1 MNGFVQWSAKEKR
14 SMPVK
19 LQKILIIRSSSIG
32 DILLTTPLLRL
43 LRRQFPRA
51 EIAMVIKKQFTELV
65 RTNPN
70 INYLI
75 TFDSTRGLKE
85 LVRIRREIK
94 KQHFDAII
102 DVHKNFRSYY
112 WRAFQKAQIYSF
124 KKYRIKRFL
133 LVRFGWNFYKNII
146 PVYKR
151 YIESVKDLGIQDDEQ
166 GLEFFPD
173 KSVCE
178 STMEILAGQGFHPKN
193 STIALAPGAG
203 FANKRWPWDYFA
215 AVAQK
220 LAAEQNAEVLLLG
233 GKDDATITQQIA
245 GKCGKQVT
253 DVAGKLDLMQTAC
266 ALAACQLIITND
278 TGLMHLANAL
288 KIKTVAIFGPTT
300 RELGFFPDE
309 RISTVIE
316 NNTLTCRPCT
326 HIGSNKCPKKHFKC
340 MKDIRPE
347 DVYNIVI
354 KNLK

>member
-1 MNGFVQWSAKEKR
+1 
-14 SMPVK
+14 MPSNP
-19 LQKILIIRSSSIG
+19 QKILIIRASSIG
-32 DILLTTPLLRL
+32 DILLTTPLFRL
-43 LRRQFPRA
+43 LRRQFPLA
-51 EIAMVIKKQFTELV
+51 ETAIVIKKQFTDLV

-70 INYLI
+70 INNVI
-75 TFDSTRGLKE
+75 VFDSTKGLKE
-85 LVRIRREIK
+85 LGRIRREIK
-94 KQHFDAII
+94 KQHFDVII
-102 DVHKNFRSYY
+102 DIHKNFRSYY
-112 WRAFQKAQIYSF
+112 WRVFQKARIHSF

-146 PVYKR
+146 PVYRR
-151 YIESVKDLGIQDDEQ
+151 YIDSVKELGIQDDEQ

-178 STMEILAGQGFHPKN
+178 STMEILADQGFHPKN
-193 STIALAPGAG
+193 PTIALAPGAG
-203 FANKRWPWDYFA
+203 FANKRWPGNYFA
-215 AVAQK
+215 TVVKK
-220 LAAEQNAEVLLLG
+220 LIAEQNAKVLLLG

-245 GKCGKQVT
+245 RECNGQVT
-253 DVAGKLDLMQTAC
+253 DLAGKLDLMQTAC
-266 ALAACQLIITND
+266 TLAACQLIITND

-300 RELGFFPDE
+300 KELGFFPDE

-354 KNLK
+354 RNLK

>member
-1 MNGFVQWSAKEKR
+1 
-14 SMPVK
+14 MPSNP
-19 LQKILIIRSSSIG
+19 QKILIIRASSIG
-32 DILLTTPLLRL
+32 DILLATPLLRL
-43 LRRQFPRA
+43 LRRQFPSA
-51 EIAMVIKKQFTELV
+51 ETAIVIKKQFTDLV

-70 INYLI
+70 INNVI
-75 TFDSTRGLKE
+75 VFDSTGGLKE
-85 LVRIRREIK
+85 LGRIRREIK
-94 KQHFDAII
+94 KQHFDIII
-102 DVHKNFRSYY
+102 DIHQNFRSYY
-112 WRAFQKAQIYSF
+112 WRVFQKARIYSF

-133 LVRFGWNFYKNII
+133 LVRFGWNFYKKII
-146 PVYKR
+146 PVYRR
-151 YIESVKDLGIQDDEQ
+151 YIDSVKELGIEDDEQ

-178 STMEILAGQGFHPKN
+178 STMAILAEQGFQAKKP
-193 STIALAPGAG
+193 TIAIAPGAS
-203 FANKRWPWDYFA
+203 FANKRWPWDHFA

-220 LAAEQNAEVLLLG
+220 LGTEQNAKVLLLG
-233 GKDDATITQQIA
+233 GKDDATITQQIT

-253 DVAGKLDLMQTAC
+253 DMAGKLDLMQTAC

-288 KIKTVAIFGPTT
+288 KIKTIAIFGPTT

-316 NNTLTCRPCT
+316 NNNLTCRPCT
-326 HIGSNKCPKKHFKC
+326 HIGSDKCPKKHFRC

-354 KNLK
+354 KFLK